1 MIRRELYKMEMPKK
15 TFTNKRMGDILI
27 EQGLITPQQLQ
38 EALEMQKEGNKK
50 RLGEIFV
57 ETGVLSWEKL
67 YDVLQYVYE
76 TEFIDLSNYV
86 IDPEVISLISEKT
99 ALQFKIIPISKNNGE
114 LVIAMANPLDVY
126 AIDFVRDHTKVKKI
140 KSLLASEE
148 DILNAITNYY
158 ELGEYDDIIERLGTE
173 LVFREEEEDED
184 SKKLEARSKE
194 APIIQLVN
202 MLIVQ
207 GVKDRASDIHIEPN
221 EKGLLIRFRIDGML
235 HDIKALPNSIKSA
248 IISRIKILAKMD
260 IAERRLPQDG
270 RFQVKFGTREVDLRV
285 SSIPTVFGEKA
296 VLRLLDKS
304 KGLIKLEQLGFIPE
318 QLEVFKSVITKSYGI
333 ILLTGPTGS
342 GKTTTLYAAIN
353 DVNSKDKNIITVED
367 PVEYKLSRVN
377 QIQVKSKIDLTF
389 ANTLRSILRQD
400 PDIIMVGEIR
410 DAETAQIA
418 VQAALTGHL
427 VLSTLHTNDAAS
439 AITRLIDMNVE
450 AFLISSSVIAVIAQR
465 LVRVICEKCKE
476 AYEPAKDVISGLNI
490 KVNSNGDGQVKLYR
504 GTGCSLCKNTGYYG
518 RTSIYELIVLDE
530 DIKTLII
537 SKASSN
543 IIKDTAIKKGMKTLK
558 DNGLE
563 KALQG
568 ITTIEEVLR
577 VAG

>member
-1 MIRRELYKMEMPKK
+1 MEMPKK
-15 TFTNKRMGDILI
+15 IFTNKRIGDILI
-27 EQGLITPQQLQ
+27 EKGLISPQQLK
-38 EALEMQKEGNKK
+38 EALEIQISGNRKL
-50 RLGEIFV
+50 LGEIFV
-57 ETGVLSWEKL
+57 ETGVITREEL
-67 YDVLQYVYE
+67 YEILQYVYE
-76 TEFIDLSNYV
+76 TEYVDLSNYV

-99 ALQFKIIPISKNNGE
+99 ALRLKLIPISKNNGE
-114 LVIAMANPLDVY
+114 LIIAMANPLDVY
-126 AIDFVRDHTKVKKI
+126 AIDFVRDHTKIKKI
-140 KSLLASEE
+140 KSLMAPEE

-173 LVFREEEEDED
+173 VLFKEEEEEED

-207 GVKDRASDIHIEPN
+207 GVKERASDIHIEPN

-235 HDIKALPNSIKSA
+235 HDIRTLPNTTKSA
-248 IISRIKILAKMD
+248 VISRIKILAKMD

-285 SSIPTVFGEKA
+285 STIPTVLGEKV

-318 QLEVFKSVITKSYGI
+318 QLEEFKSIIYKPYGI

-342 GKTTTLYAAIN
+342 GKTTTLYAALN
-353 DVNSKDKNIITVED
+353 EVNSKDKNIITVED
-367 PVEYKLSRVN
+367 PVEYKLNRIN
-377 QIQVKSKIDLTF
+377 QIQIKPKINLTF
-389 ANTLRSILRQD
+389 ANALRSILRQD

-410 DAETAQIA
+410 DTETAQIA

-439 AITRLIDMNVE
+439 AVTRLIDMDVE
-450 AFLISSSVIAVIAQR
+450 TFLISSSVIAVIAQR

-476 AYEPAKDVISGLNI
+476 EYIPGKDVLSGLHI
-490 KVNSNGDGQVKLYR
+490 KANSNSDGKVKLYK
-504 GTGCSLCKNTGYYG
+504 GTGCPFCKNTGYYG

-530 DIKTLII
+530 DIRALII
-537 SKASSN
+537 SKATSN

-558 DNGLE
+558 DSGLE
-563 KALQG
+563 KVLQG

>member
-1 MIRRELYKMEMPKK
+1 MEMPKNP
-15 TFTNKRMGDILI
+15 FTNKRIGDILI
-27 EQGLITPQQLQ
+27 EQGLITPQQLE
-38 EALEMQKEGNKK
+38 EALEAQKNGNKK

-57 ETGVLSWEKL
+57 ETGVITREEL
-67 YDVLQYVYE
+67 YEVLQYVYE
-76 TEFIDLSNYV
+76 TEYVDLSNYV

-99 ALQFKIIPISKNNGE
+99 ALQFKLIPISKNDDDDE
-114 LVIAMANPLDVY
+114 LIIAMANPLDVY
-126 AIDFVRDHTKVKKI
+126 AIDFIRDHTKIKKI
-140 KSLLASEE
+140 KSLLAPEE
-148 DILNAITNYY
+148 DVLNAINNYY
-158 ELGEYDDIIERLGTE
+158 ELGEYNDIIEKLGTE
-173 LVFREEEEDED
+173 VVFKKEEEEED
-184 SKKLEARSKE
+184 SKKLEAISRE

-207 GVKDRASDIHIEPN
+207 GVKDRASDIHVEPN

-235 HDIKALPNSIKSA
+235 HDIRTLPNTIKSA
-248 IISRIKILAKMD
+248 VISRIKILAKMD

-285 SSIPTVFGEKA
+285 STIPTVLGEKV

-318 QLEVFKSVITKSYGI
+318 QLEEFKSIITKSYGI

-342 GKTTTLYAAIN
+342 GKTTTLYAALN
-353 DVNSKDKNIITVED
+353 EVNSKDKNIITVED
-367 PVEYKLSRVN
+367 PVEYKLNRIN
-377 QIQVKSKIDLTF
+377 QIQIKPKINLTF
-389 ANTLRSILRQD
+389 ANALRSILRQD

-410 DAETAQIA
+410 DVETAQIA

-439 AITRLIDMNVE
+439 AITRLIDMDVE
-450 AFLISSSVIAVIAQR
+450 TFLISSSVIGVIAQR

-476 AYEPAKDVISGLNI
+476 EYEPGKDVISGLNI
-490 KVNSNGDGQVKLYR
+490 KGNSNNDGKIKLYR
-504 GTGCSLCKNTGYYG
+504 GTGCPFCKNTGYFG

-530 DIKTLII
+530 EIRALII

-563 KALQG
+563 KVMQG

>member
-1 MIRRELYKMEMPKK
+1 MEMPKK
-15 TFTNKRMGDILI
+15 PYTNKRIGDILI
-27 EQGLITPQQLQ
+27 EQGLITSQQLK
-38 EALEMQKEGNKK
+38 EALEMQKNGNKK

-57 ETGVLSWEKL
+57 EIGAISREEL
-67 YDVLQYVYE
+67 YGILQFIYE
-76 TEFIDLSNYV
+76 TEYINLSNYV
-86 IDPEVISLISEKT
+86 IDPEVISLISEKA
-99 ALQFKIIPISKNNGE
+99 ALRFKLIPLSKSDDE

-126 AIDFVRDHTKVKKI
+126 AIDFVRDHTKIKRI

-148 DILNAITNYY
+148 DVLNAITNYY
-158 ELGEYDDIIERLGTE
+158 ELGEYDDIIEKLGTE
-173 LVFREEEEDED
+173 VVFKEDEEEED
-184 SKKLEARSKE
+184 SKKLEAISKE

-221 EKGLLIRFRIDGML
+221 EKGLLIRFRVDGML
-235 HDIKALPNSIKSA
+235 HDIRALPNTIKSA
-248 IISRIKILAKMD
+248 VVSRIKILAKMD

-285 SSIPTVFGEKA
+285 STIPTVLGEKV

-304 KGLIKLEQLGFIPE
+304 KGLIKLEQLGFVPE
-318 QLEVFKSVITKSYGI
+318 QLDEFKSIISKSYGI

-342 GKTTTLYAAIN
+342 GKTTTLYAALN
-353 DVNSKDKNIITVED
+353 QVNSKDKNIITVED
-367 PVEYKLSRVN
+367 PVEYKLDRVN
-377 QIQVKSKIDLTF
+377 QIQIKPKINLTF

-427 VLSTLHTNDAAS
+427 VFSTLHTNDAAS
-439 AITRLIDMNVE
+439 ALTRLIDMDVE
-450 AFLISSSVIAVIAQR
+450 TFLISSSVIGVIAQR

-476 AYEPAKDVISGLNI
+476 EYKPGKDVISGLNI
-490 KVNSNGDGQVKLYR
+490 KSNPNNAKLYR
-504 GTGCSLCKNTGYYG
+504 GTGCSFCKNTGYYG
-518 RTSIYELIVLDE
+518 RTSIYETIVLDE
-530 DIKTLII
+530 EIRALII

-543 IIKDTAIKKGMKTLK
+543 IIKDAAIKKGMKTLK
-558 DNGLE
+558 DSGLE
-563 KALQG
+563 KVLQG

>member
-1 MIRRELYKMEMPKK
+1 MNITKK
-15 TFTNKRMGDILI
+15 HFTNKRIGDILI
-27 EQGLITPQQLQ
+27 EQGLITSKQLK
-38 EALEMQKEGNKK
+38 EALEVQKNGNKK

-57 ETGVLSWEKL
+57 ETGAITREEL
-67 YDVLQYVYE
+67 YEVLQYVYE
-76 TEFIDLSNYV
+76 AEYVDLSNYV
-86 IDPEVISLISEKT
+86 IDPEVISLISEKA
-99 ALQFKIIPISKNNGE
+99 ALRFKLIPISKNDDE
-114 LVIAMANPLDVY
+114 LIIAMANPLDVY
-126 AIDFVRDHTKVKKI
+126 AIDFVRDHTKIKKI

-148 DILNAITNYY
+148 DVLNAITNYY
-158 ELGEYDDIIERLGTE
+158 ELGEYDDIIEKLGTE
-173 LVFREEEEDED
+173 IVFKKEEEEED
-184 SKKLEARSKE
+184 SKKLEAISRE

-235 HDIKALPNSIKSA
+235 HDIRTLPNTIKSA
-248 IISRIKILAKMD
+248 VISRIKILAKMD

-285 SSIPTVFGEKA
+285 STIPTVLGEKA

-318 QLEVFKSVITKSYGI
+318 QLEEFKSIISKSYGI

-342 GKTTTLYAAIN
+342 GKTTTLYAALN
-353 DVNSKDKNIITVED
+353 KVNSKDKNIITVED
-367 PVEYKLSRVN
+367 PVEYKLNRIN
-377 QIQVKSKIDLTF
+377 QIQIKPKINLTF

-427 VLSTLHTNDAAS
+427 VFSTLHTNDAAS
-439 AITRLIDMNVE
+439 ALTRLIDMDVE
-450 AFLISSSVIAVIAQR
+450 TFLISSSVIAVIAQR

-476 AYEPAKDVISGLNI
+476 EYIPGKGVLSALNI
-490 KVNSNGDGQVKLYR
+490 KGNSNNDGKIKLYR
-504 GTGCSLCKNTGYYG
+504 GTGCSFCNNTGYYG

-530 DIKTLII
+530 EIKSLII
-537 SKASSN
+537 SKVSSN
-543 IIKDTAIKKGMKTLK
+543 IIKDVAIKKGMKTLK
-558 DNGLE
+558 DSGLE

-568 ITTIEEVLR
+568 ITTVEEVLR

>member
-1 MIRRELYKMEMPKK
+1 MEMPKK
-15 TFTNKRMGDILI
+15 PYTNKRIGDILI
-27 EQGLITPQQLQ
+27 EQGLINPQQLKK
-38 EALEMQKEGNKK
+38 ALEEQKNGNNK

-57 ETGVLSWEKL
+57 EAGVITKEEL
-67 YDVLQYVYE
+67 YEVLQFVYE
-76 TEFIDLSNYV
+76 TEYVDLSNYV
-86 IDPEVISLISEKT
+86 IDPEVISLIPEKI
-99 ALQFKIIPISKNNGE
+99 ALQFKLIPISQNDDE
-114 LVIAMANPLDVY
+114 LTIAMANPLDVY
-126 AIDFVRDHTKVKKI
+126 AVDFVRGHTKIKKI
-140 KSLLASEE
+140 KSLLAPEE
-148 DILNAITNYY
+148 DILNTINSYY
-158 ELGEYDDIIERLGTE
+158 ELGEYDDIIEKLGTE
-173 LVFREEEEDED
+173 IVFKKEEEEED
-184 SKKLEARSKE
+184 SKKLEAISRE

-221 EKGLLIRFRIDGML
+221 GKGLLVRFRIDGML
-235 HDIKALPNSIKSA
+235 HDVRALPNTIKSA
-248 IISRIKILAKMD
+248 IISRIKILARMD

-285 SSIPTVFGEKA
+285 STIPTVLGEKV

-304 KGLIKLEQLGFIPE
+304 KGLIKLEKLGFIPE
-318 QLEVFKSVITKSYGI
+318 QLDEFKSIISKSYGI
-333 ILLTGPTGS
+333 VLLTGPTGS
-342 GKTTTLYAAIN
+342 GKTTTLYAALN
-353 DVNSKDKNIITVED
+353 QVNSKDKNIITVED
-367 PVEYKLSRVN
+367 PVEYKLSRIN
-377 QIQVKSKIDLTF
+377 QIQIKPKINLTF

-427 VLSTLHTNDAAS
+427 VFSTLHTNDAAS
-439 AITRLIDMNVE
+439 ALTRLIDMDVE
-450 AFLISSSVIAVIAQR
+450 TFLISSSVIGVIAQR

-476 AYEPAKDVISGLNI
+476 EYTPGKDVLSGLNI
-490 KVNSNGDGQVKLYR
+490 KGNSNNDGKVKLYR
-504 GTGCSLCKNTGYYG
+504 GTGCSFCKNTGYYG

-530 DIKTLII
+530 EIRSLII

-543 IIKDTAIKKGMKTLK
+543 IIKDAAIKKGMKTLK
-558 DNGLE
+558 DSGLE

>member
-1 MIRRELYKMEMPKK
+1 MNITKK
-15 TFTNKRMGDILI
+15 HFTNKRIGDILI
-27 EQGLITPQQLQ
+27 EQGLITSKQLK
-38 EALEMQKEGNKK
+38 EALEVQKNGNKK

-57 ETGVLSWEKL
+57 ETGAITREEL
-67 YDVLQYVYE
+67 YEVLQYVYE
-76 TEFIDLSNYV
+76 AEYVDLSNYV

-99 ALQFKIIPISKNNGE
+99 ALQFKLIPISKNDNE
-114 LVIAMANPLDVY
+114 LIIAMANPLDVY
-126 AIDFVRDHTKVKKI
+126 AIDFVRDHTKIKNI
-140 KSLLASEE
+140 KSLLAPEE
-148 DILNAITNYY
+148 DVLNAITNYY
-158 ELGEYDDIIERLGTE
+158 EFGEYDDIIEKLGTE
-173 LVFREEEEDED
+173 IVFKEEEEEED
-184 SKKLEARSKE
+184 SNKLEAISRE

-221 EKGLLIRFRIDGML
+221 EKGLLVRFRIDGML
-235 HDIKALPNSIKSA
+235 HDIRTLPNTIKSA
-248 IISRIKILAKMD
+248 VISRIKILSKMD

-285 SSIPTVFGEKA
+285 STIPTVLGEKV

-304 KGLIKLEQLGFIPE
+304 KGLIKLEQLGFTPK
-318 QLEVFKSVITKSYGI
+318 QLEEFKSIIFRSYGI
-333 ILLTGPTGS
+333 ILITGPTGS
-342 GKTTTLYAAIN
+342 GKTTTLYAALN
-353 DVNSKDKNIITVED
+353 QVNSKEKNIITVED
-367 PVEYKLSRVN
+367 PVEYKLNRIN
-377 QIQVKSKIDLTF
+377 QIQMKQKINLTF

-427 VLSTLHTNDAAS
+427 VFSTLHTNDAAS
-439 AITRLIDMNVE
+439 AITRLIDMDVE
-450 AFLISSSVIAVIAQR
+450 PFLISSSVIAVIAQR

-476 AYEPAKDVISGLNI
+476 EYIPEEDVLSGLNL
-490 KVNSNGDGQVKLYR
+490 KGKSKDDSKVKLYR
-504 GTGCSLCKNTGYYG
+504 GTGCSFCKNTGYYG

-530 DIKTLII
+530 EIKSLII

-543 IIKDTAIKKGMKTLK
+543 VIKDAAIKKGMKTLK
-558 DNGLE
+558 DSGLE

>member
-1 MIRRELYKMEMPKK
+1 MPKK
-15 TFTNKRMGDILI
+15 TFSNKRIGDILI
-27 EQGLITPQQLQ
+27 EQGSITHQQLKK
-38 EALEMQKEGNKK
+38 ALEMQKNGNTK

-57 ETGVLSWEKL
+57 EIGVITREEL
-67 YDVLQYVYE
+67 YEVLQYVYE
-76 TEFIDLSNYV
+76 TEYVDLSNYV

-99 ALQFKIIPISKNNGE
+99 AIRLKLIPLSKSNDE
-114 LVIAMANPLDVY
+114 LIIAMANPLDVY
-126 AIDFVRDHTKVKKI
+126 AIDFIRDHTKIKKI

-148 DILNAITNYY
+148 GILNAITSYY
-158 ELGEYDDIIERLGTE
+158 ELGEYDDIIEKLGTE
-173 LVFREEEEDED
+173 VTFKEDEEDQD
-184 SKKLEARSKE
+184 SKKLEAISKE

-221 EKGLLIRFRIDGML
+221 EKGLLVRFRIDGML
-235 HDIKALPNSIKSA
+235 HDIRALPNTIKAA
-248 IISRIKILAKMD
+248 IISRVKILSKMD

-270 RFQVKFGTREVDLRV
+270 RFQVQFGTREVDLRV
-285 SSIPTVFGEKA
+285 STIPTVSGEKV

-318 QLEVFKSVITKSYGI
+318 QLEEFKSIISKSYGI

-342 GKTTTLYAAIN
+342 GKTTTLYASLN
-353 DVNSKDKNIITVED
+353 EVNSKDRNIITVED
-367 PVEYKLSRVN
+367 PVEYKLNRVN
-377 QIQVKSKIDLTF
+377 QIQIKPKINLTF

-400 PDIIMVGEIR
+400 PDIIMIGEIR

-439 AITRLIDMNVE
+439 AVTRLIDMNVE
-450 AFLISSSVIAVIAQR
+450 TFLISSSVIGVIAQR
-465 LVRVICEKCKE
+465 LVRVICENCKE
-476 AYEPAKDVISGLNI
+476 EYEPGKDVITGLHL
-490 KVNSNGDGQVKLYR
+490 KANSNGDGKVKLYR
-504 GTGCSLCKNTGYYG
+504 GAGCPLCKNTGYYG

-530 DIKTLII
+530 DIRELII

-543 IIKDTAIKKGMKTLK
+543 IIKDAAIKKGMKTLK
-558 DNGLE
+558 DIGLE
-563 KALQG
+563 KVLQG

>member
-1 MIRRELYKMEMPKK
+1 MPKK
-15 TFTNKRMGDILI
+15 PFTNKRIGDILI
-27 EQGLITPQQLQ
+27 EQGLINDQQLK
-38 EALEMQKEGNKK
+38 EALESQKNGNNK

-57 ETGVLSWEKL
+57 ETGVITKEEL
-67 YDVLQYVYE
+67 YEVLQYVYE
-76 TEFIDLSNYV
+76 TKYVDLSNYV
-86 IDPEVISLISEKT
+86 IDPEVISLISEKV
-99 ALQFKIIPISKNNGE
+99 ALQFKLIPISKSDDE
-114 LVIAMANPLDVY
+114 LIIAMANPLDVY
-126 AIDFVRDHTKVKKI
+126 AIDFVRSHTKIKKI
-140 KSLLASEE
+140 KSLLAPEE
-148 DILNAITNYY
+148 DILNTINSYY

-173 LVFREEEEDED
+173 VVFKEDEEEED
-184 SKKLEARSKE
+184 SKKLEAISRE

-235 HDIKALPNSIKSA
+235 HDVRTLPSTIKSA
-248 IISRIKILAKMD
+248 VVSRIKILAKMD

-270 RFQVKFGTREVDLRV
+270 RFQVKFGMREVDLRV
-285 SSIPTVFGEKA
+285 STIPTVLGEKV

-318 QLEVFKSVITKSYGI
+318 QLEEFKSIISKSYGI

-342 GKTTTLYAAIN
+342 GKTTTLYAALN
-353 DVNSKDKNIITVED
+353 EVNSKDKNIITVED
-367 PVEYKLSRVN
+367 PVEYKLARIN
-377 QIQVKSKIDLTF
+377 QIQIKPKIKLTF

-400 PDIIMVGEIR
+400 PDVIMVGEIR

-427 VLSTLHTNDAAS
+427 VFSTLHTNDAAS
-439 AITRLIDMNVE
+439 ALTRLIDMDVE
-450 AFLISSSVIAVIAQR
+450 TFLISSSVIGVIAQR

-476 AYEPAKDVISGLNI
+476 EYIPGKDVLSGLNL
-490 KVNSNGDGQVKLYR
+490 KANSKGDGEVKLYR
-504 GTGCSLCKNTGYYG
+504 GAGCSFCKNTGYYG

-530 DIKTLII
+530 EIRALII

-543 IIKDTAIKKGMKTLK
+543 IIKDVAIKKEMKTLK
-558 DNGLE
+558 DCGLE

>member
-1 MIRRELYKMEMPKK
+1 MEMPKK
-15 TFTNKRMGDILI
+15 TFTNKRIGDILI
-27 EQGLITPQQLQ
+27 EKGLITPQQLE
-38 EALEMQKEGNKK
+38 EAIEMQINGNPKK
-50 RLGEIFV
+50 LGEIFV
-57 ETGVLSWEKL
+57 EIGVITREEL
-67 YDVLQYVYE
+67 YEVLQYVYE
-76 TEFIDLSNYV
+76 TEYVDLSNYV

-99 ALQFKIIPISKNNGE
+99 ALRLKLIPISKNNGE
-114 LVIAMANPLDVY
+114 LIIAMANPLDVY
-126 AIDFVRDHTKVKKI
+126 AIDFVRDHTKIKKI
-140 KSLLASEE
+140 TSLMAPEE

-158 ELGEYDDIIERLGTE
+158 ELGEYDDIIERLGAE
-173 LVFREEEEDED
+173 VVFKDEEEEED
-184 SKKLEARSKE
+184 SKRLEAISKE

-207 GVKDRASDIHIEPN
+207 GVKDRASDVHIEPD
-221 EKGLLIRFRIDGML
+221 EKGLLVRFRIDGML
-235 HDIKALPNSIKSA
+235 HDIRTLPNAIKSA
-248 IISRIKILAKMD
+248 IVSRIKILAKMD

-285 SSIPTVFGEKA
+285 STIPTVLGEKV

-304 KGLIKLEQLGFIPE
+304 KGLIKLDQLGFIPE
-318 QLEVFKSVITKSYGI
+318 QLEEFKSIIYKSYGI

-342 GKTTTLYAAIN
+342 GKTTTLYAALN
-353 DVNSKDKNIITVED
+353 EVNSKDKNIITVED
-367 PVEYKLSRVN
+367 PVEYKLNRIN
-377 QIQVKSKIDLTF
+377 QIQVKQKINLTF

-439 AITRLIDMNVE
+439 AITRLIDMDVE
-450 AFLISSSVIAVIAQR
+450 TFLISSSVIGVIAQR
-465 LVRVICEKCKE
+465 LVRVICENCKE
-476 AYEPAKDVISGLNI
+476 EYEPGKDVISGLNI
-490 KVNSNGDGQVKLYR
+490 KANSNADGKVTLYR
-504 GTGCSLCKNTGYYG
+504 GTGCSMCKNTGYYG

-530 DIKTLII
+530 EIRSLII
-537 SKASSN
+537 SKASNN
-543 IIKDTAIKKGMKTLK
+543 IIKDAAIKKGMKTLK
-558 DNGLE
+558 DSGLE
-563 KALQG
+563 KAMQG

>member
-1 MIRRELYKMEMPKK
+1 MEMPKK
-15 TFTNKRMGDILI
+15 PYTNKRIGDILI
-27 EQGLITPQQLQ
+27 EQGLITSLQLK
-38 EALEMQKEGNKK
+38 EALELQKNGNKK

-57 ETGVLSWEKL
+57 EIGALSREEL
-67 YDVLQYVYE
+67 YGILQYIYE
-76 TEFIDLSNYV
+76 TEYVDLSNCV
-86 IDPEVISLISEKT
+86 IDPEVISLISEKA
-99 ALQFKIIPISKNNGE
+99 ALRFKLIPISKNDDE

-126 AIDFVRDHTKVKKI
+126 AIDFVRAHTKIKKI

-148 DILNAITNYY
+148 DVLNAITNYY
-158 ELGEYDDIIERLGTE
+158 ELGEYDDILEKLGTE
-173 LVFREEEEDED
+173 VVFKEDEEEED
-184 SKKLEARSKE
+184 SKRLEAISKE

-235 HDIKALPNSIKSA
+235 HDIRTLPNTIKSA
-248 IISRIKILAKMD
+248 VISRIKILSKMD

-285 SSIPTVFGEKA
+285 SSIPTVLGEKV

-304 KGLIKLEQLGFIPE
+304 KGLIQLEQLGFTPE
-318 QLEVFKSVITKSYGI
+318 QLEEFKSIISKSYGI
-333 ILLTGPTGS
+333 VLLTGPTGS
-342 GKTTTLYAAIN
+342 GKTTTLYAALN
-353 DVNSKDKNIITVED
+353 QVNSKDKNIITVED
-367 PVEYKLSRVN
+367 PVEYKLNRIN
-377 QIQVKSKIDLTF
+377 QIQIKPKINLTF

-410 DAETAQIA
+410 DSETAQIA

-427 VLSTLHTNDAAS
+427 VFSTLHTNDAAS
-439 AITRLIDMNVE
+439 ALTRLIDMNVE
-450 AFLISSSVIAVIAQR
+450 TFLISSSVIGVIAQR

-476 AYEPAKDVISGLNI
+476 EYTPGKNVLSGLNI
-490 KVNSNGDGQVKLYR
+490 KDKSNNDGKIKLYR
-504 GTGCSLCKNTGYYG
+504 GTGCSFCKNTGYYG

-530 DIKTLII
+530 EIRALII
-537 SKASSN
+537 SKTSSN

-558 DNGLE
+558 YNGLE

>member
-1 MIRRELYKMEMPKK
+1 MEMPKK
-15 TFTNKRMGDILI
+15 PFTNKRIGDILI
-27 EQGLITPQQLQ
+27 EQGLITSQQLK
-38 EALEMQKEGNKK
+38 EALEMQKNGNEK

-57 ETGVLSWEKL
+57 EIGAISRDEL
-67 YDVLQYVYE
+67 YEVLQYVYE
-76 TEFIDLSNYV
+76 AEYVELSNYV
-86 IDPEVISLISEKT
+86 IDPEVISLISEKA
-99 ALQFKIIPISKNNGE
+99 ALRFTLIPISKNDDE
-114 LVIAMANPLDVY
+114 LTIAMANPLDVY
-126 AIDFVRDHTKVKKI
+126 AIDFVRDHTKIKKI
-140 KSLLASEE
+140 KSLLASK
-148 DILNAITNYY
+148 DDVLNAITNYY
-158 ELGEYDDIIERLGTE
+158 ELGEYDDIIEKLGTE
-173 LVFREEEEDED
+173 IVFKEVEEEED
-184 SKKLEARSKE
+184 SKKLEAISRE

-235 HDIKALPNSIKSA
+235 HDVRTLPNTIKSA
-248 IISRIKILAKMD
+248 VISRIKILAKMD

-285 SSIPTVFGEKA
+285 STIPTVFGEKV

-304 KGLIKLEQLGFIPE
+304 KGLIRLEQLGFIPE
-318 QLEVFKSVITKSYGI
+318 QLEEFKSIISKSYGI

-342 GKTTTLYAAIN
+342 GKTTTLYAALN
-353 DVNSKDKNIITVED
+353 EVNSKDKNIITVED
-367 PVEYKLSRVN
+367 PVEYKLNRIN
-377 QIQVKSKIDLTF
+377 QIQIKPKINLTF
-389 ANTLRSILRQD
+389 ANALRSILRQD

-427 VLSTLHTNDAAS
+427 VFSTLHTNDAAS
-439 AITRLIDMNVE
+439 ALTRLIDMDVE
-450 AFLISSSVIAVIAQR
+450 TFLISSSVIGVIAQR

-476 AYEPAKDVISGLNI
+476 EYIPGEGVLRELNI
-490 KVNSNGDGQVKLYR
+490 KGNSKGDGKVKLYR
-504 GTGCSLCKNTGYYG
+504 GTGCSFCKNTGYYG
-518 RTSIYELIVLDE
+518 RTSIYELIILDE
-530 DIKTLII
+530 EIRSLII

-543 IIKDTAIKKGMKTLK
+543 IIKDAAIKKGMKTLK
-558 DNGLE
+558 DSGLE

>member
-1 MIRRELYKMEMPKK
+1 MEFPKK
-15 TFTNKRMGDILI
+15 PFTNQRIGDILL
-27 EQGLITPQQLQ
+27 EQGLITPQQLK
-38 EALEMQKEGNKK
+38 EALEMQKNGNKK

-57 ETGVLSWEKL
+57 ETGVITREEL
-67 YDVLQYVYE
+67 YEVLQYVYE
-76 TEFIDLSNYV
+76 TEYVDLSNYV
-86 IDPEVISLISEKT
+86 IDPEVISLISEKI
-99 ALQFKIIPISKNNGE
+99 ALRLKLIPISKNNGE
-114 LVIAMANPLDVY
+114 LIIAMANPLDVY
-126 AIDFVRDHTKVKKI
+126 AIDFVRDHTKIKKI
-140 KSLLASEE
+140 KSLMAPEE

-173 LVFREEEEDED
+173 VVFKEEEYEED
-184 SKKLEARSKE
+184 SKKLEAISRE

-235 HDIKALPNSIKSA
+235 HDIRTLPNTIKSA
-248 IISRIKILAKMD
+248 VISRIKILAKMD

-285 SSIPTVFGEKA
+285 SSIPIVFGEKV

-318 QLEVFKSVITKSYGI
+318 QLEEFKSIITKSYGI

-342 GKTTTLYAAIN
+342 GKTTTLYAALN
-353 DVNSKDKNIITVED
+353 EVNSKDKNIITVED
-367 PVEYKLSRVN
+367 PVEYKLNRIN
-377 QIQVKSKIDLTF
+377 QIQVKPKIDLTF

-450 AFLISSSVIAVIAQR
+450 TFLISSSVIAVIAQR

-476 AYEPAKDVISGLNI
+476 EYIPGKDVLSGLNI
-490 KVNSNGDGQVKLYR
+490 KANSNDDGKVKLYR
-504 GTGCSLCKNTGYYG
+504 GTGCPFCKNTGYYG

-530 DIKTLII
+530 DIRTLII

-558 DNGLE
+558 DSGLK